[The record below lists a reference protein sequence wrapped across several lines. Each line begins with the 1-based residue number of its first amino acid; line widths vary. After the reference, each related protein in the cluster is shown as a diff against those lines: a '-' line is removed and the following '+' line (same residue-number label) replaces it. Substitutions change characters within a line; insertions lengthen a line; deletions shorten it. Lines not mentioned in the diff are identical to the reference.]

1 MHTPR
6 YTLSPSYTLTTLH
19 STRCKLHTHNPAQG
33 KLRPHT
39 HTHTHTHTHK
49 HTHISIQG
57 LFLEKFRLFVQHIC
71 FLSLLSKAR
80 RPPTWRSLEKHLP
93 SSVPGR
99 GPPVHWTARGPV
111 NEVRFR
117 DLRGFVFEEC
127 AWVYGNGCV
136 SECLLNAILVRRH
149 WTVEKDV

>member
-1 MHTPR
+1 
-6 YTLSPSYTLTTLH
+6 
-19 STRCKLHTHNPAQG
+19 
-33 KLRPHT
+33 
-39 HTHTHTHTHK
+39 
-49 HTHISIQG
+49 